1 MSMLYK
7 RPFLQCLPHLYS
19 ESKFITNNDL
29 NYFCIIHCLCEINKE
44 HKEILY
50 FINTYQKENPRLL
63 NPAILDFLV
72 CCLNIQV
79 KYRVRLSFSCG
90 MVTLKQGSGCGENS
104 VSPFLYLA
112 YKLRILFSS
121 AINIQIF
128 QSTLSTQKR
137 QQCAKF
143 P

>member
-1 MSMLYK
+1 MSILYK

-104 VSPFLYLA
+104 A
-112 YKLRILFSS
+112 
-121 AINIQIF
+121 
-128 QSTLSTQKR
+128 
-137 QQCAKF
+137 
-143 P
+143 